1 MCIRD
6 SPNGNTKE
14 ETSSETSRFSSQHS
28 IVIGS
33 VAALELV
40 EKATNCAGAIL
51 EKKFF
56 MDVVVKVL
64 INKG

>member
-1 MCIRD
+1 
-6 SPNGNTKE
+6 
-14 ETSSETSRFSSQHS
+14 
-28 IVIGS
+28 